1 MAQAASNHPGEPT
14 IVIDLAETMK
24 MPEPIIDPTT
34 IIVASIRPRPRT
46 KRVAS
51 VGACPAGESIRVF
64 PQAEVVEELQFV
76 ARTRGRYAN
85 YGERSNVSET
95 KVSRGRVG
103 NCETCG
109 VI

>member
-51 VGACPAGESIRVF
+51 AGACPVGESIGVSLKQRRSKNF
-64 PQAEVVEELQFV
+64 SLSPRRAEDMPIESKDQ
-76 ARTRGRYAN
+76 
-85 YGERSNVSET
+85 
-95 KVSRGRVG
+95 
-103 NCETCG
+103 
-109 VI
+109 